1 MRVLALSPGPLA
13 QQLDRLPALVSLC
26 EQVGATLQVACA
38 PACRGAWDLVPQVEK
53 ILPFDFEAA
62 PTLADWANLLGCVRE
77 PDFQVCLNFAEGRQ
91 VNLMLSM
98 SHIPTRIASSGFSS
112 TEIVSPGEGWCAQ
125 RLASVLKPLGCDLDA
140 DRFRLALSSTDLDTA
155 RAEQPAGEGPMLLL
169 APAGS
174 TGDWPEQRWRSL
186 PEAIA
191 QRLKGLRT
199 LQLNPDLPIN
209 RRAAAVASADVVLS
223 SCPVS
228 QKLAIYSGVPLVALG
243 AEPQDLPDR
252 PDIRCLG
259 TPGNL
264 SALADDEVLQALGF

>member
-77 PDFQVCLNFAEGRQ
+77 PDFQVCLNFAEGQQ

-112 TEIVSPGEGWCAQ
+112 TEIISPGEGWCAQ
-125 RLASVLKPLGCDLDA
+125 RLASVLKPLGCYLDA
-140 DRFRLALSSTDLDTA
+140 DRFRLALSSTDLDAA

-174 TGDWPEQRWRSL
+174 TVDWPEQRWRSL

-209 RRAAAVASADVVLS
+209 RHAAAVASADVVLS

>member
-13 QQLDRLPALVSLC
+13 LQLERLPALVSLC
-26 EQVGATLQVACA
+26 EQLGATLQVACA

-53 ILPFDFEAA
+53 ILPFDFEAS

-77 PDFQVCLNFAEGRQ
+77 PDFQVCLNFAEARQ

-125 RLASVLKPLGCDLDA
+125 RLAGVLKPLGCDLDA
-140 DRFRLALSSTDLDTA
+140 DRFRLALSSTDLDAA

-174 TGDWPEQRWRSL
+174 TGDWPEQRWNSL

-209 RRAAAVASADVVLS
+209 RLAAAVASADVVLS

-243 AEPQDLPDR
+243 GEPQDLPNR

-259 TPGNL
+259 TPGDL
-264 SALADDEVLQALGF
+264 SALTDDEVLQALGF

>member
-1 MRVLALSPGPLA
+1 MRVLALSPGSLA
-13 QQLDRLPALVSLC
+13 LQLDRLPALVSLC

-38 PACRGAWDLVPQVEK
+38 PTCRGAWELIPQVEK

-77 PDFQVCLNFAEGRQ
+77 PDFQVCLNFAEGQQ

-98 SHIPTRIASSGFSS
+98 SHIPTRIAGSGFSS
-112 TEIVSPGEGWCAQ
+112 TEIVSTGEGWCAQ

-140 DRFRLALSSTDLDTA
+140 DRFRLALSSTDLNAA

-174 TGDWPEQRWRSL
+174 TVDWPEQRWRSL

>member
-140 DRFRLALSSTDLDTA
+140 DRFRLALSSTDLNAA

-174 TGDWPEQRWRSL
+174 TVDWPEQRWRSL

>member
-140 DRFRLALSSTDLDTA
+140 DRFRLALSSQDLDAA

-169 APAGS
+169 APASS

-191 QRLKGLRT
+191 QRLNGLRS

-264 SALADDEVLQALGF
+264 SALADDEVFQALGF

>member
-125 RLASVLKPLGCDLDA
+125 RLASVVKPLGCDLDA
-140 DRFRLALSSTDLDTA
+140 DRFRLALSSSDLDAA

-174 TGDWPEQRWRSL
+174 TVDWPEQRWRSL

>member
-112 TEIVSPGEGWCAQ
+112 TEIVSPSEGWCAQ

-140 DRFRLALSSTDLDTA
+140 DRFRLALSSTDLDAA

-169 APAGS
+169 APASS

>member
-112 TEIVSPGEGWCAQ
+112 TEIVSPAEGWCAQ

-140 DRFRLALSSTDLDTA
+140 DRFRLALSSQDLDAA

-174 TGDWPEQRWRSL
+174 RGDWQEQRWRSL

-199 LQLNPDLPIN
+199 LQLNSDLPIN

-259 TPGNL
+259 TPGHL
-264 SALADDEVLQALGF
+264 SALEDDEVLQALGF

>member
-1 MRVLALSPGPLA
+1 
-13 QQLDRLPALVSLC
+13 
-26 EQVGATLQVACA
+26 
-38 PACRGAWDLVPQVEK
+38 
-53 ILPFDFEAA
+53 
-62 PTLADWANLLGCVRE
+62 
-77 PDFQVCLNFAEGRQ
+77 
-91 VNLMLSM
+91 
-98 SHIPTRIASSGFSS
+98 
-112 TEIVSPGEGWCAQ
+112 
-125 RLASVLKPLGCDLDA
+125 
-140 DRFRLALSSTDLDTA
+140 
-155 RAEQPAGEGPMLLL
+155 MLLL

-174 TGDWPEQRWRSL
+174 TVDWPEQRWRSL

>member
-140 DRFRLALSSTDLDTA
+140 DRFRLALSSTDLDAA
-155 RAEQPAGEGPMLLL
+155 RAEQPAGKGPMLLL

-174 TGDWPEQRWRSL
+174 TVDWPEQRWRSL